1 MVTMVVDECFEDLIL
16 LYCGKVH
23 QEVPCTYHMYW
34 LSQCCVNDI
43 AILNDFPEVAYLLK
57 ASDIFF

>member
-23 QEVPCTYHMYW
+23 QEVPCTYHRHLYD
-34 LSQCCVNDI
+34 NYI

-57 ASDIFF
+57 TSDIFF